1 MFVRGTQRHPDL
13 PPRRLDANAAHNVN
27 SPRSFAVRCNTRLT
41 MFARTGAA
49 PVLPFSPTGRCISPC
64 AGKASGKSETAVPR
78 NTGTSYRLSERQ
90 ELGNSLGNSRRKPHT
105 RPAIF
110 RPAIFRPAISYV
122 CDTPHAPADRN
133 ANMPGK
139 RDQVP
144 EPISPPLETCC
155 VTWAQHS
162 GFNMDRNCI
171 ESVKALNFRHRPPS
185 KQPICQRSG
194 PGAAPRD
201 NRTCDERALLAGSDF
216 STRSLQARPH
226 QH

>member
-13 PPRRLDANAAHNVN
+13 PPRRLDANAAHNFN
-27 SPRSFAVRCNTRLT
+27 SPRSFAARCNARLT
-41 MFARTGAA
+41 MSARAGAA
-49 PVLPFSPTGRCISPC
+49 PVLPFSPTGRCISRC
-64 AGKASGKSETAVPR
+64 AGKASGKSDTAVPR

-110 RPAIFRPAISYV
+110 RPAISYV

-144 EPISPPLETCC
+144 EPISPSLETCC

-162 GFNMDRNCI
+162 GFNMDSNCI
-171 ESVKALNFRHRPPS
+171 ESVKALNFRHSPPS
-185 KQPICQRSG
+185 KQPICQKNG
-194 PGAAPRD
+194 PGAAPSG
-201 NRTCDERALLAGSDF
+201 NGTCYERTLLVGSDF
-216 STRSLQARPH
+216 STRPRQARPH
-226 QH
+226 